1 MNGSPDRVPDA
12 GVVLGSASD
21 LDKVKP
27 VFDTLEQF
35 GVPYEVAIISAHRTP
50 NLVREYADSA
60 TERQIKVIIAAA
72 GLAAALPGALAAVV
86 DIPVIGLP
94 LGGGSVNGVDALL
107 SVTNMPSGV
116 PVAAVGIDSAKNAAL
131 LAVRILATR
140 DGDLRRRLTGFRR
153 EMANGVLDKTAL
165 VREKGLPGW
174 KKD

>member
-165 VREKGLPGW
+165 VQEKGLPGW